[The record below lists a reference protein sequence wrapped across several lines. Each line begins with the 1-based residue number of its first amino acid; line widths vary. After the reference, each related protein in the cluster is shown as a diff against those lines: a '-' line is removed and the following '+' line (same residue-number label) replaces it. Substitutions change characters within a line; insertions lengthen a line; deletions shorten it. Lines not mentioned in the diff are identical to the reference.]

1 MRHAARPLSHK
12 PNRRNADMPI
22 DAETDQ
28 AMAVHAQLVAALR
41 RPGACAGQV
50 EAAELIETHISS
62 LLLAGEFVFKLKKPV
77 ALPFVDFS
85 RIELRHQACLDELR
99 LNRRTAPH
107 LYLAVVPVLGGG
119 DALLGP
125 VILAPTVAGT
135 APAGDIVNWAV
146 MMRRFDDRLLFS
158 HLARAGN
165 LRAEQVDALAEVV
178 ARFHA
183 GLPPA
188 PAAFGHAEASRAMA
202 RQNMAELVAL
212 TAGTAAA
219 ADWQALQRW
228 TESRGGE
235 LAALMD
241 QRRRSGHVR
250 EVHGDL
256 HLANIVWCGDAPLL
270 FDALEFNASMRHIDT
285 IADLAFTF
293 MDLVAAGL
301 PRLAWRF
308 ISAVLDASGDHAAL
322 PLLRWWAVHR
332 AAVRAKVALLAAA
345 GQGGAGVGARV
356 GAQAGA
362 KAGAQANAQESTGDE
377 AQRYQAAANQLAG
390 LAGAAVSAGLAWQGN
405 AKPALRLVLACGLS
419 GSGKSL
425 VAGALAEHLGAVR
438 LRSDV
443 ERKRLFGLPP
453 TGGSAPG
460 LYALEASVR
469 TYERLQQ
476 LAAMALSG
484 QISVVVDAA
493 SLQHRE
499 REALQAVA
507 LRHGAAYRLLVCEA
521 PLAVLQQRVMA
532 RREAGKDASD
542 ATLEV
547 LAQQQQWAEWP
558 TGAEAEHRLSLDT
571 DCSLDELTRRIE
583 ALPI

>member
-1 MRHAARPLSHK
+1 
-12 PNRRNADMPI
+12 MPI
-22 DAETDQ
+22 ETVTAQ
-28 AMAVHAQLVAALR
+28 ALAAHAQLVAALR
-41 RPGACAGQV
+41 RPGACAGQA
-50 EAAELIETHISS
+50 EAAALIETHISS
-62 LLLAGEFVFKLKKPV
+62 LLLVGDLVFKLKKPV

-85 RIELRHQACLDELR
+85 RLELRHQACLDELR

-107 LYLAVVPVLGGG
+107 LYLAVVPVLDGMDGM
-119 DALLGP
+119 DGP
-125 VILAPTVAGT
+125 LILAPDAAITETAGK
-135 APAGDIVNWAV
+135 IVDWAV

-158 HLARAGN
+158 HLARAGT
-165 LRAEQVDALAEVV
+165 LRADQVDALAEMV
-178 ARFHA
+178 ASFHA
-183 GLPPA
+183 GLAPA
-188 PAAFGHAEASRAMA
+188 PPEFGRAEASRTVA
-202 RQNMAELVAL
+202 RQNMMELVAL
-212 TAGTAAA
+212 AAGTAAA

-235 LAALMD
+235 LAALMV
-241 QRRRSGHVR
+241 QRRHGGHVR

-256 HLANIVWCGDAPLL
+256 HLGNIVWCDGAPLL

-293 MDLVAAGL
+293 MDLIAAGL

-345 GQGGAGVGARV
+345 GQGGA
-356 GAQAGA
+356 QAGA
-362 KAGAQANAQESTGDE
+362 ADE
-377 AQRYQAAANQLAG
+377 AQRYLAAAIQLAG
-390 LAGAAVSAGLAWQGN
+390 LADSAGRAGPGD
-405 AKPALRLVLACGLS
+405 AKPILRLVLACGLS

-425 VAGALAEHLGAVR
+425 VAGALAERLGAVR

-453 TGGSAPG
+453 TGRSAPG
-460 LYALEASVR
+460 LYAPEASLR
-469 TYERLQQ
+469 TYERLQH
-476 LAAMALSG
+476 LADMALSG

-493 SLQHRE
+493 SLQHHE

-521 PLAVLQQRVMA
+521 PLAVLQQRVTA
-532 RREAGKDASD
+532 RREVGQDPSD

-547 LAQQQQWAEWP
+547 LALQQQWAEWP
-558 TGAEAEHRLSLDT
+558 TGAEADNMLSLDT